1 MTIIIIRKILRVVE
15 SHAGNFYLFYLV
27 LILAPLF
34 CTIPHL
40 LLSFLLPL
48 LHAPSSQDFF
58 ETGKPSKI
66 PLFSFLHYPGNRLLA
81 EMSSSNTD
89 SPLPMLPT
97 APPARPPLE
106 RTAKAVGWFLFVHSL
121 VVLVLS
127 ITHLA
132 PERAEG
138 EHAKVVFCC
147 FPTRYFCFAK
157 GCNTTSK

>member
-1 MTIIIIRKILRVVE
+1 MCRGEPCLE
-15 SHAGNFYLFYLV
+15 FLLFYFFKFL
-27 LILAPLF
+27 
-34 CTIPHL
+34 PHFFVQ
-40 LLSFLLPL
+40 S
-48 LHAPSSQDFF
+48 HTSSSAFFSHYCMYCRRSIFF

-66 PLFSFLHYPGNRLLA
+66 PLFPLLHYPGNRLLA
-81 EMSSSNTD
+81 EMSSSNAD

-138 EHAKVVFCC
+138 EHAKVKLNNFLDLLNHNKCI
-147 FPTRYFCFAK
+147 
-157 GCNTTSK
+157 SSS